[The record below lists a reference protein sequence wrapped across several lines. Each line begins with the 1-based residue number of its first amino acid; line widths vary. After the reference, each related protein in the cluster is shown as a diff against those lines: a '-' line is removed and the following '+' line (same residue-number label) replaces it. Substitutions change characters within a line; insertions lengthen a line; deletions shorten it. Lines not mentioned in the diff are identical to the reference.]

1 MACLLAVVLDLAKD
15 DFDGRDIPMSYST
28 NRGCFQIVL
37 ACCFLALSFVDP
49 LAWGQGGDQGTV
61 TVTVFDQSG
70 AVVMGADL
78 ALRNLSTNQVRKAAT
93 LSSGTYSFVG
103 LNVGTY
109 KVTASRAGY
118 ASVVYDSVSVQA
130 ALVTD
135 IKVVLKVG
143 AISETVEVTA
153 PAGPLV
159 EATSSVIGTDIDMKQ
174 IENLPFGTD
183 RDLTALAA
191 LVAGATG
198 SLAYNPNIYGTPAV
212 TWNGLPGAA
221 QVTSVDGVIGQSS
234 RFKDFGNAVP
244 GSTAASPR
252 IQNIQEM
259 AVQTDQ
265 LDANQGYG
273 QGNMQVTFVTRSGT
287 NHFHGRLF
295 GDLQNSSFNANSWQ
309 NDFSAIP
316 IPLYHKTDIG
326 GSVSG
331 PILKDKLFFFFS
343 YERDGIPGQQEVGA
357 NGAFPFTTVMS
368 PDVQQGN
375 YTYLGSDGAMHTV
388 NLFTLAS
395 AQPGLA
401 TTVDAS
407 VASQLAAINAS
418 EKLGTLVPTPGV
430 FNAQTLEFRLP
441 NNQYFYYPTFRV
453 DYNATPSLR
462 VNLAF
467 NESKTSLPT
476 INPQE
481 FPGPTFAYQTDGN
494 KSNAYTASLGFDWT
508 IKPTLIN
515 QFRGGFLYN
524 WAANSPKQGDDPEKY
539 GYINYWA
546 GPDNLNP
553 GSGAFFYSAI
563 SNFYPLINLSDNVVW
578 QHKSHNMSFGASFYR
593 EQDHYWNPPQGYDNV
608 TFGDNAGDPMNN
620 VFNVSN
626 PSLSTATPDQITS
639 MQGYYAILTGDVN
652 FVGGSH
658 PINPKTHTYQQF
670 GALNLDEL
678 QKAWGVH
685 FQDSWR
691 VRPNLTMNYG
701 MRWDFTGDDH
711 DLNSIYY
718 SPTQAGLWGPTG
730 VNNLFEPGVL
740 TGDPNPP
747 YIARSH
753 AYSPWNVSPQP
764 NLGIAWSP
772 QFTEGFLGKL
782 TGGGRTVFRA
792 GYSLRRYTEQYQSYW
807 QYASNYGEFFY
818 QNYQTQG
825 ESFVA
830 PGDFQAGTLHFNQ
843 YVTDRSSI
851 PPFLVTPTSYSAQI
865 SEASQAWQSNFQGMN
880 PHIAQPY
887 IQSWNVGLQRE
898 LGKSNAIEARY
909 VGNHGVHE
917 WVGENLNEVN
927 IFESGFLKQFKAAQ
941 ANLAINNA
949 NGITSFS
956 NNGFPGQQATPIFD
970 AAFAGEASGGPGV
983 PLFDYGPNN
992 PFIQELQLGEA
1003 GTMASQ
1009 IAGPFGFNAN
1019 YFCNLISPSSVAGNS
1034 CRNNLQYTGSG
1045 GNYPV
1050 NLFQVN
1056 PYNAGGP
1063 VGYLTSAGYSNYN
1076 GLQLEFRQKQW
1087 HGMQFNANYTWSKN
1101 LAMTQQYTLRNL
1113 RLAYGPNTTDRRN
1126 VMNAYGTYDLPFGKG
1141 RPFLNS
1147 DGLLDRVVGGWTIG
1161 TVVTYTSGFP
1171 FQLVGGND
1179 TFNNLFDGGI
1189 VLNGVTASQ
1198 VQHAIGLYRNP
1209 ACTAGQP
1216 CNSRAWINPRFI
1228 AASGIASSLITPN
1241 EVPGS
1246 IGYRPWFYTLHHTTT
1261 NMSVTKAIAVKEGL
1275 RFNVQGIFLNLFNHP
1290 EWDVNT
1296 GNDGLQGSAFG
1307 QTSNVVGS
1315 RVIEVRL
1322 NFEF

>member
-1 MACLLAVVLDLAKD
+1 MKNKLFYSAAIAAVIFTTAL
-15 DFDGRDIPMSYST
+15 
-28 NRGCFQIVL
+28 
-37 ACCFLALSFVDP
+37 FLTAQNGS
-49 LAWGQGGDQGTV
+49 QGTV
-61 TVTVFDQSG
+61 TITVLDQSG
-70 AVVMGADL
+70 AVVPGAEL
-78 ALRNLSTNQVRKAAT
+78 SLRDVSTNEVRKAAS

-103 LNVGTY
+103 LDIGTY
-109 KVTASRAGY
+109 KLNASRDGY
-118 ASVVYDSVSVQA
+118 ASVVYDSISVHA
-130 ALVTD
+130 GLVTD
-135 IKVVLKVG
+135 IKVTLKVG
-143 AISETVEVTA
+143 KVSETIEVTA
-153 PAGPLV
+153 PAAPLV
-159 EATSSVIGTDIDMKQ
+159 ESTSSVIGSDIDMKL

-183 RDLTALAA
+183 RDLTQLAV
-191 LVAGATG
+191 LVPGFAG
-198 SLAYNPNIYGTPAV
+198 GTPNV
-212 TWNGLPGAA
+212 SSGTFNGLPGAA
-221 QVTSVDGVIGQSS
+221 QVVSVDGVIGQSS
-234 RFKDFGNAVP
+234 RFKDGGNALP
-244 GSTAASPR
+244 GGSAASPR

-309 NDFSAIP
+309 NDFSTATGSPIP

-326 GSVSG
+326 GSVGG

-343 YERDGIPGQQEVGA
+343 YERDGIPGQQQVGA
-357 NGAFPFTTVMS
+357 NGAFPFTAVMTS
-368 PDVQQGN
+368 AAQQGN
-375 YTYLGSDGAMHTV
+375 YTYLGTDSAMHTV

-401 TTVDAS
+401 TTLDAS
-407 VASQLAAINAS
+407 VANQLTAIDAS
-418 EKLGTLVPTPGV
+418 EKFGALVSTPGV
-430 FNAQTLEFRLP
+430 FNAQTLEFSEP
-441 NNQYFYYPTFRV
+441 DNQYFYYPTFRV
-453 DYNATPSLR
+453 DYNATQSFR

-467 NESKTSLPT
+467 NETKTSQPT
-476 INPQE
+476 INAQE
-481 FPGPTFAYQTDGN
+481 FPGPAFAYQTDGN
-494 KSNAYTASLGFDWT
+494 KSNAYTASLGFDWA

-524 WAANSPKQGDDPEKY
+524 YAILNPKQGNDPEKY

-578 QHKSHNMSFGASFYR
+578 QHKSHNMSFGASYYR

-608 TFGDNAGDPMNN
+608 VFGDDAGDPMNN

-626 PSLSTATPDQITS
+626 PGLATATPSQIGS
-639 MQGYYAILTGDVN
+639 MQGYYSILTGDIA

-658 PINPKTHTYQQF
+658 PINPKTKTYQQF

-678 QKAWGVH
+678 QKAWGLH

-691 VRPNLTMNYG
+691 VRPNLTVNYG
-701 MRWDFTGDDH
+701 LRWDFTGDDH

-718 SPTQAGLWGPTG
+718 SPTQAGLWGPSG
-730 VNNLFEPGVL
+730 LNNLFNPGSL
-740 TGDPNPP
+740 PGDPNPS
-747 YIARSH
+747 YIARGH

-764 NLGIAWSP
+764 NIGIAWSP

-782 TGGGRTVFRA
+782 TGGGKTVFRA

-807 QYASNYGEFFY
+807 QYASNFGSFFY

-830 PGDFQAGTLHFNQ
+830 PGDFQAGTVHFNQ

-851 PPFLVTPTSYSAQI
+851 PAFLVTPASYSAQI
-865 SEASQAWQSNFQGMN
+865 SEASQAWQSPFQGMN
-880 PHIAQPY
+880 PHIGQPY

-898 LGKSNAIEARY
+898 LGKSNAIEVRY

-927 IFESGFLKQFKAAQ
+927 IFESGFLQQFKAAQ
-941 ANLAINNA
+941 TNLAINQT
-949 NGITSFS
+949 NGITSFA
-956 NNGFPGQQATPIFD
+956 NNGLGGQQATPIFD
-970 AAFAGEASGGPGV
+970 AAFAGEPSGGPGV
-983 PLFDYGPNN
+983 PLLDYGPNN
-992 PFIQELQLGEA
+992 PFIQELQLGQV
-1003 GTMASQ
+1003 GTMANQ

-1019 YFCNLISPSSVAGNS
+1019 YFCNLISPSSVAGGA
-1034 CRNNLQYTGSG
+1034 CQTNLQYTGAG
-1045 GNYPV
+1045 GPYPV
-1050 NLFQVN
+1050 NLLQVN
-1056 PYNAGGP
+1056 PYDAGGG

-1076 GLQLEFRQKQW
+1076 GLQLEFRQRQW

-1101 LAMTQQYTLRNL
+1101 LALTQQYTLRNL
-1113 RLAYGPNTTDRRN
+1113 RLAYGPTPNDHRN
-1126 VMNAYGTYDLPFGKG
+1126 VFNAYGTYDLPFGKG
-1141 RPFLNS
+1141 RPFLSSNA
-1147 DGLLDRVVGGWTIG
+1147 LLDRVVGGWTLG
-1161 TVVTYTSGFP
+1161 TVVTYMSGFP

-1179 TFNNLFDGGI
+1179 TFNQLFDGGI

-1198 VQHAIGLYRNP
+1198 IQHAIGRYTNP
-1209 ACTAGQP
+1209 GCSGQP
-1216 CNSRAWINPRFI
+1216 CNSRAWINPKFIASSGI
-1228 AASGIASSLITPN
+1228 AASSITPN
-1241 EVPGS
+1241 AVPGS
-1246 IGYRPWFYTLHHTTT
+1246 IGYRPWFYGLSHFTE
-1261 NMSVTKAIAVKEGL
+1261 NMSVTKAIAVREGM
-1275 RFNVQGIFLNLFNHP
+1275 RFSVQGIFLNVFNHP

-1296 GNDGLQGSAFG
+1296 GNAGLQGSAFG
-1307 QTSNVVGS
+1307 QTSNVSGA
-1315 RVIEVRL
+1315 RTIEVRL

>member
-1 MACLLAVVLDLAKD
+1 MKSKLWYLPAVAA
-15 DFDGRDIPMSYST
+15 T
-28 NRGCFQIVL
+28 IVIS
-37 ACCFLALSFVDP
+37 AVFLSAQS
-49 LAWGQGGDQGTV
+49 GSQGTITV
-61 TVTVFDQSG
+61 TVTDQSG
-70 AVVMGADL
+70 AVVPGVELSLQD
-78 ALRNLSTNQVRKAAT
+78 LSTNEVRKAAT
-93 LSSGTYSFVG
+93 LSSGAYSFVG
-103 LNVGTY
+103 LNIGTY
-109 KVTASRAGY
+109 KLTTSMAGY
-118 ASVVYDSVSVQA
+118 ASVVYDSISVHA
-130 ALVTD
+130 GLVTD
-135 IKVVLKVG
+135 INMTLKVG
-143 AISETVEVTA
+143 AVTEKVEVTA
-153 PAGPLV
+153 PAAPLV
-159 EATSSVIGTDIDMKQ
+159 EATSSVVGSNVDLKL
-174 IENLPFGTD
+174 IENLPFGQD

-191 LVAGATG
+191 LVPGATG
-198 SLAYNPNIYGTPAV
+198 SIAYNPNIYGTPIV

-221 QVTSVDGVIGQSS
+221 QVTSTDGVVGQSS

-244 GSTAASPR
+244 GNTATSPR
-252 IQNIQEM
+252 IQNVEEM
-259 AVQTDQ
+259 SIQTDQ

-273 QGNMQVTFVTRSGT
+273 QGNMQVTFVTRSGS

-295 GDLQNSSFNANSWQ
+295 ADLQNSSFNANSWQ
-309 NDFSAIP
+309 NDFSTSIGNPIP

-326 GSVSG
+326 GSVGG

-343 YERDGIPGQQEVGA
+343 YERDGIPGQQEVGS
-357 NGAFPFTTVMS
+357 NGAFPFTAVMT
-368 PDVQQGN
+368 PAVQQGN
-375 YTYLGSDGAMHTV
+375 YIYLGSDSAMHTV

-407 VASQLAAINAS
+407 VANQLAAINAS
-418 EKLGTLVPTPGV
+418 EKLGTLVSTPGV

-453 DYNATPSLR
+453 DYNATKSLR

-467 NESKTSLPT
+467 NESKFSAPT
-476 INPQE
+476 QNPQE
-481 FPGPTFAYQTDGN
+481 FPGPAFAYQTDGN

-508 IKPTLIN
+508 FKPTLIN

-524 WAANSPKQGDDPEKY
+524 WAANSPKQGNDPEKY

-553 GSGAFFYSAI
+553 GSGAFFFSAI

-578 QHKSHNMSFGASFYR
+578 QHKSHTMSFGASFYR

-608 TFGDNAGDPMNN
+608 VFGDANGDPMNN

-626 PSLSTATPDQITS
+626 PSLSTATPGQIGS
-639 MQGYYAILTGDVN
+639 MQGYYAILTGDIT

-658 PINPKTHTYQQF
+658 PINPKTKTYQQF

-678 QKAWGVH
+678 QKGWGLH

-691 VRPNLTMNYG
+691 LRPNLTVNYG
-701 MRWDFTGDDH
+701 LRWDFTGDDH
-711 DLNSIYY
+711 DLNALYY
-718 SPTQAGLWGPTG
+718 SPTQAGLWGPSG
-730 VNNLFEPGVL
+730 VNNLFNPGSL
-740 TGDPNPP
+740 PGDPNPS

-782 TGGGRTVFRA
+782 IGGGKTVFRA

-807 QYASNYGEFFY
+807 QYASNFGSFFY

-825 ESFVA
+825 ASFVA
-830 PGDFQAGTLHFNQ
+830 PGNFQAGTVHFDQ
-843 YVTDRSSI
+843 YVNNRSSI
-851 PPFLVTPTSYSAQI
+851 PPFLVTPSSYSAQI
-865 SEASQAWQSNFQGMN
+865 SEASQAWQSPFQGMN

-887 IQSWNVGLQRE
+887 IQSWNVGFQRE
-898 LGKSNAIEARY
+898 LGKSNAIEVRY
-909 VGNHGVHE
+909 VGNRGIHE
-917 WVGENLNEVN
+917 WVGLNLNEVN
-927 IFESGFLKQFKAAQ
+927 IFESGFLQQFKAAQ
-941 ANLAINNA
+941 ANLAINQA
-949 NGITSFS
+949 NGITSFAD
-956 NNGFPGQQATPIFD
+956 NGYAGQQPTPIFD
-970 AAFAGEASGGPGV
+970 AAFAGEGSGGAGV

-992 PFIQELQLGEA
+992 PFIQELQLGQV
-1003 GTMASQ
+1003 GTMANQ
-1009 IAGPFGFNAN
+1009 IASPFGFNAN

-1034 CRNNLQYTGSG
+1034 CQNNLQYGGAG

-1056 PYNAGGP
+1056 PYNAGGG

-1076 GLQLEFRQKQW
+1076 GLQVEFRQRQW
-1087 HGMQFNANYTWSKN
+1087 HGMQFNVNYTWSKN

-1126 VMNAYGTYDLPFGKG
+1126 VVNVYGTYDLPFGKG
-1141 RPFLNS
+1141 KPFLSNN
-1147 DGLLDRVVGGWTIG
+1147 GLLDRVVGGWTLG
-1161 TVVTYTSGFP
+1161 TVVTYTSGYP
-1171 FQLVGGND
+1171 FQLAGGNA

-1198 VQHAIGLYRNP
+1198 IQHAIGVYPNP
-1209 ACTAGQP
+1209 GCTAGQP
-1216 CNSRAWINPRFI
+1216 CNSKAWINPKFI
-1228 AASGIASSLITPN
+1228 AASGIASPLITPN
-1241 EVPGS
+1241 AVPGS
-1246 IGYRPWFYTLHHTTT
+1246 IGYRPWFYTMHHITP
-1261 NMSVTKAIAVKEGL
+1261 NVSVTKAIAIKENL
-1275 RFNVQGIFLNLFNHP
+1275 RFNVQGVFLNVFNHP

-1296 GNDGLQGSAFG
+1296 GTAGLQGSAFG
-1307 QTSNVVGS
+1307 QTSNVGGT

>member
-1 MACLLAVVLDLAKD
+1 MKSKLWYQAAVAA
-15 DFDGRDIPMSYST
+15 
-28 NRGCFQIVL
+28 IVITTV
-37 ACCFLALSFVDP
+37 FLSAQS
-49 LAWGQGGDQGTV
+49 GSQGTITI
-61 TVTVFDQSG
+61 TVLDQSG
-70 AVVMGADL
+70 AVVPGTELSLQD
-78 ALRNLSTNQVRKAAT
+78 LSTNEVRKAAT
-93 LSSGTYSFVG
+93 QSSGGYSFVG
-103 LNVGTY
+103 LNIGTY
-109 KVTASRAGY
+109 KLTASRAGY
-118 ASVVYDSVSVQA
+118 ASVVYDSVSVHA
-130 ALVTD
+130 GLVTD
-135 IKVVLKVG
+135 INVTLKVG

-153 PAGPLV
+153 PAAPLV
-159 EATSSVIGTDIDMKQ
+159 EATSSVVGSNIDLKL
-174 IENLPFGTD
+174 IEDLPFGTD

-191 LVAGATG
+191 LVPGAAG
-198 SLAYNPNIYGTPAV
+198 SVVYNPGIYGTPAV

-221 QVTSVDGVIGQSS
+221 QVTSVDGVVGQSS

-287 NHFHGRLF
+287 NRFHGRLF

-309 NDFSAIP
+309 NDFSTAIGNPIP
-316 IPLYHKTDIG
+316 IPLFHKTDIG
-326 GSVSG
+326 GSVGG

-343 YERDGIPGQQEVGA
+343 YERDGIPGQQQLGV
-357 NGAFPFTTVMS
+357 NGGGFPYPQVIN
-368 PDVQQGN
+368 PAAQQGN
-375 YTYLGSDGAMHTV
+375 YTYLGTDGAMHTV

-407 VASQLAAINAS
+407 VANQLAAVNGS
-418 EKLGTLVPTPGV
+418 VKLGTLVSTPGV
-430 FNAQTLEFRLP
+430 FNSQTLEFREP

-453 DYNATPSLR
+453 DYNATQRLR

-467 NESKTSLPT
+467 NESKTSQPT
-476 INPQE
+476 INAQE

-508 IKPTLIN
+508 LRPTLIN

-524 WAANSPKQGDDPEKY
+524 YNANSPKQGNDPEKY

-578 QHKSHNMSFGASFYR
+578 QHKSHTMSFGASFYR

-608 TFGDNAGDPMNN
+608 VFGDANGDPMNN

-626 PSLSTATPDQITS
+626 PSLSTATPGQIGS
-639 MQGYYAILTGDVN
+639 MQGYYAILTGDIT

-658 PINPKTHTYQQF
+658 PINPKTHTYQKF

-678 QKAWGVH
+678 QKGWGLH

-691 VRPNLTMNYG
+691 LRPNLTVNYG

-711 DLNSIYY
+711 DLNGIYF
-718 SPTQAGLWGPTG
+718 SPTQAGLWGPSG
-730 VNNLFEPGVL
+730 VNNLFNPGSL
-740 TGDPNPP
+740 PGDPNPS

-782 TGGGRTVFRA
+782 TGGGKTVFRA

-807 QYASNYGEFFY
+807 QYASNFGSFFY

-843 YVTDRSSI
+843 YVNNRSSV
-851 PPFLVTPTSYSAQI
+851 PPFLVTPSSYSAQI
-865 SEASQAWQSNFQGMN
+865 SEASQAWQSPFQGMN
-880 PHIAQPY
+880 PNIAQPY
-887 IQSWNVGLQRE
+887 IQSWNIGFQRE
-898 LGKSNAIEARY
+898 LGKSNAIEVRY
-909 VGNHGVHE
+909 VGNRGIHE

-927 IFESGFLKQFKAAQ
+927 IFESGFLQQFKAAQ
-941 ANLAINNA
+941 ANLAINKA
-949 NGITSFS
+949 NGITSFA
-956 NNGFPGQQATPIFD
+956 NNGFAGQQATPIFD

-992 PFIQELQLGEA
+992 PFINELQLGQV
-1003 GTMASQ
+1003 GTMANQ
-1009 IAGPFGFNAN
+1009 IASPFGFNAN

-1034 CRNNLQYTGSG
+1034 CKNNLQYGGTG

-1050 NLFQVN
+1050 NQFQVN
-1056 PYNAGGP
+1056 PYNAGGG

-1076 GLQLEFRQKQW
+1076 GLQLEFRQRQW
-1087 HGMQFNANYTWSKN
+1087 HGMQFNVNYTWSKN

-1141 RPFLNS
+1141 KPFLHSN
-1147 DGLLDRVVGGWTIG
+1147 GLLDRVVGGWTLG
-1161 TVVTYTSGFP
+1161 TVVTYTSGYP
-1171 FQLVGGND
+1171 FQLAGGNA

-1198 VQHAIGLYRNP
+1198 IQHAIGVYPNP

-1216 CNSRAWINPRFI
+1216 CNSKAWINPKFI
-1228 AASGIASSLITPN
+1228 AASGIASPLITPN
-1241 EVPGS
+1241 AVPGS
-1246 IGYRPWFYTLHHTTT
+1246 IGYRPWFYTMHHVTT
-1261 NMSVTKAIAVKEGL
+1261 NMSVTKAIAIKEDL
-1275 RFNVQGIFLNLFNHP
+1275 RFNVQGVFLNVFNHP

-1296 GNDGLQGSAFG
+1296 GTAGLQGSAFG
-1307 QTSNVVGS
+1307 QTSNVGGT